1 MGLSTTGMANV
12 SCGKGEQ
19 GLFRWRTHQE
29 ILRSVGYNP
38 TRFADG
44 GDVEDTEEA
53 PRGLTPDVTSS
64 IRYDFPQEPLALEA
78 PSQPDEF
85 LPAFKESSGLQM
97 ISDLIGGPSREPA
110 R

>member
-12 SCGKGEQ
+12 SSAKGDQ
-19 GLFRWRTHQE
+19 VLFRSPTHRE
-29 ILRSVGYNP
+29 ILRSLGYNP
-38 TRFADG
+38 TCFADG

-53 PRGLTPDVTSS
+53 PPGLTPDVTSS
-64 IRYDFPQEPLALEA
+64 IRYDFPQEPLAPEA

-85 LPAFKESSGLQM
+85 LPAFKESSGLQL
-97 ISDLIGGPSREPA
+97 ISDLIGGASRDPA